1 LKRFILESSAKT
13 DLRTT
18 AHYYNN
24 ERHGLGQEFLA
35 DFHKTIARAVEYPL
49 AAPIVYKHVRKA
61 RLDDFL
67 FDVFYL
73 LKEDVVAVF
82 AVMHR
87 RRNPDSWKKR
97 I

>member
-1 LKRFILESSAKT
+1 LRRFILESSAKT
-13 DLRTT
+13 DLRAT
-18 AHYYNN
+18 ARYYDN
-24 ERHGLGQEFLA
+24 ERHGLGKEFLA
-35 DFHKTIARAVEYPL
+35 DFHKTIDRVVEYPL
-49 AAPIVYKHVRKA
+49 ASPTVYKHARKA

-67 FDVFYL
+67 FDVFYI

-87 RRNPDSWKKR
+87 RRNPGSWKKR

>member
-1 LKRFILESSAKT
+1 LRKFILESSAET
-13 DLRTT
+13 DLRT
-18 AHYYNN
+18 AARYYDN
-24 ERHGLGQEFLA
+24 ERHGRGKEFLA
-35 DFHKTIARAVEYPL
+35 DFHRTIARVVEYPL
-49 AAPIVYKHVRKA
+49 AAPTIYKHVRKA

-67 FDVFYL
+67 FDVLYT
-73 LKEDVVAVF
+73 LKDDAVAVF